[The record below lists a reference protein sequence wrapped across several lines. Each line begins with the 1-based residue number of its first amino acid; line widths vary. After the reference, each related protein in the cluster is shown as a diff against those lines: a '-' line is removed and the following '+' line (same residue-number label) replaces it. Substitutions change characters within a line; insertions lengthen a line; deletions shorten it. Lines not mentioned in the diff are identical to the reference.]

1 MELDLLKKAVMDS
14 RDGITISK
22 AGEAENPLIFVNPAF
37 ERMTGYAAEEITN
50 IDCRYL
56 QNEDRDQPSIPILR
70 KALAAGEYCLA
81 TLRNYRKDG
90 SMFWNELSISPI
102 FDNDGKVT
110 NFIGI
115 QKDVTARVLLEKQ
128 LISSNRSHEQKA
140 GQFEVLAMK
149 DGLTGIYNRRFF
161 DTQLDIQW
169 KIARRDAVP
178 LALVIV
184 DIDHFKSFN
193 DTYGHPAGDMA
204 LRAVAHNLNLSFTR
218 SSDFVARYGGEEFAI
233 LSIGMTDEQARL
245 FTMAICDRIRG
256 LRIPHVAAPSGFI
269 TISAGYSVHAL
280 AQAELPG
287 LLVEMADKAL
297 YLAKKQGGDRCAG
310 YDMLSPTLYSAA

>member
-14 RDGITISK
+14 RDGITIAK
-22 AGEAENPLIFVNPAF
+22 AGETDNPLIFVNPAF
-37 ERMTGYAAEEITN
+37 ERMTGYAAEEITH

-56 QNEDRDQPSIPILR
+56 QNEDRGQPSIPILR

-102 FDNDGKVT
+102 FDSTGTVT
-110 NFIGI
+110 HFVGI
-115 QKDVTARVLLEKQ
+115 QKDVTARVLLEEQ
-128 LISSNRSHEQKA
+128 LRSSNQSHEEKA
-140 GQFEVLAMK
+140 GQLQALAMV
-149 DGLTGIYNRRFF
+149 DALTGIYNRRFF

-184 DIDHFKSFN
+184 DIDHFKAFN
-193 DTYGHPAGDMA
+193 DTYGHPAGDIA
-204 LRAVAHNLNLSFTR
+204 LRAVAHSLNLSFTR

-233 LSIGMTDEQARL
+233 LSTGMTVEQARL
-245 FTMAICDRIRG
+245 FAMALCERIRS
-256 LRIPHVAAPSGFI
+256 LRIPHVAAPCGFI
-269 TISAGYSVHAL
+269 TISAGYSLHTP
-280 AQAELPG
+280 AQAEPPG
-287 LLVEMADKAL
+287 LLVAMADKAL
-297 YLAKKQGGDRCAG
+297 YLAKKQGRDRCAG
-310 YDMLSPTLYSAA
+310 YDMLSPALSAA